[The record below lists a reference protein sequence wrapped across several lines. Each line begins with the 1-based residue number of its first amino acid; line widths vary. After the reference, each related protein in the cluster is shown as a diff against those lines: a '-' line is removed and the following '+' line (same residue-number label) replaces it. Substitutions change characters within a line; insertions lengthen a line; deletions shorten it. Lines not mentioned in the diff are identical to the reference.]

1 VVRSGT
7 GNLEDVTVLLQ
18 AIDNRE
24 RMIALRGEE
33 IRPTVLAQRT
43 TREQIGVAA
52 IE

>member
-1 VVRSGT
+1 VVRWEI

-24 RMIALRGEE
+24 RIIATREEE
-33 IRPTVLAQRT
+33 IRPTVLARRT
-43 TREQIGVAA
+43 TREQIGAAA